1 MSEPRAGIAMAA
13 PTASITD
20 ATYSAQIELPAR
32 ATTAEATAKTW
43 AKRIIR
49 LGLHRSVIMP
59 AGATKVRNTSDQAA
73 SMIAICTDVA

>member
-1 MSEPRAGIAMAA
+1 MAA

-20 ATYSAQIELPAR
+20 ATYSAQIEPPAR
-32 ATTAEATAKTW
+32 ATIAEATARTW

-49 LGLHRSVIMP
+49 FGLHRSVTMP
-59 AGATKVRNTSDQAA
+59 AGATTIRNMSDQTA